1 MRSVVS
7 LSDEDD
13 NGSSSSIRA
22 STYCWWRASSE
33 FEESRNFKIDFTCIS
48 SLTPKV
54 KVLRE
59 MERLAL
65 VASEGLDDLRHKL
78 LNYRSGDFWLPIGG
92 IKKEDMEIPQVA
104 TILLVGFSGSGKS
117 SLINLMYSVL
127 GRSGL
132 IPFAQTSGKMSNY
145 RTIYLEEHNVLR
157 SMRSGFCVYDSR
169 GLDYDRVG
177 ESLEMVSRWMADGVH
192 HQQLCVESGDELLPS
207 TASLMPSSAGYPMPS
222 SSCFVKRRVNCAVVV
237 VNMAEVCKALTKGD
251 SKPLEATRELFYCPA
266 LRNCNENPILI
277 LTHGDLL
284 TPEDR
289 IAGRVKI
296 CEFLGVSEATG
307 TYDILCLTEHGFLPE
322 ESDPVTAYAL
332 MESMYRA
339 LIFSDRSHCPRRSF
353 KDWAVIV
360 FANIMCAVSTL
371 LTFLASIFSK
381 LGQID
386 NKLKQ

>member
-1 MRSVVS
+1 
-7 LSDEDD
+7 
-13 NGSSSSIRA
+13 
-22 STYCWWRASSE
+22 
-33 FEESRNFKIDFTCIS
+33 
-48 SLTPKV
+48 
-54 KVLRE
+54 
-59 MERLAL
+59 
-65 VASEGLDDLRHKL
+65 
-78 LNYRSGDFWLPIGG
+78 
-92 IKKEDMEIPQVA
+92 
-104 TILLVGFSGSGKS
+104 
-117 SLINLMYSVL
+117 
-127 GRSGL
+127 
-132 IPFAQTSGKMSNY
+132 
-145 RTIYLEEHNVLR
+145 
-157 SMRSGFCVYDSR
+157 
-169 GLDYDRVG
+169 
-177 ESLEMVSRWMADGVH
+177 MVSRWMADGVH
-192 HQQLCVESGDELLPS
+192 HQQLFVESGDELLPS
-207 TASLMPSSAGYPMPS
+207 TGSVMPSSAGSPMPS
-222 SSCFVKRRVNCAVVV
+222 SSCFAKRRVNCAVVV
-237 VNMAEVCKALTKGD
+237 VNMAEVYNALTKGD

-277 LTHGDLL
+277 MTHGDLL

-360 FANIMCAVSTL
+360 FVNIMCAISTL
-371 LTFLASIFSK
+371 LTFLASMFSK